1 MLRIKEKYKAG
12 FKHKGVQYYP
22 EEYSQEKLERLYN
35 GPLKDFIEE
44 VEIEE
49 VEIEEVEEVKEVKP
63 KQSKKK
69 DI

>member
-44 VEIEE
+44 E
-49 VEIEEVEEVKEVKP
+49 VKEIEEVEEVKEVKP